1 MLGLCSEASAIVRSV
16 GAVPSS
22 ELLSRNATMKI
33 AIQFGIAATLL
44 VSALAHAQSAPQTA
58 HQAGLAAQTATQINT
73 ADSTWVPPY
82 GQPVAQKTRA
92 QVYQELIQAEN
103 DGQLAY
109 LDSVVYAHS

>member
-1 MLGLCSEASAIVRSV
+1 
-16 GAVPSS
+16 
-22 ELLSRNATMKI
+22 MKI

-44 VSALAHAQSAPQTA
+44 VSALAHAQSAPQA
-58 HQAGLAAQTATQINT
+58 SHQAGIAAQTATQIQT
-73 ADSTWVPPY
+73 ADNTWVPPY

-109 LDSVVYAHS
+109 LDSVVFAHS

>member
-1 MLGLCSEASAIVRSV
+1 
-16 GAVPSS
+16 
-22 ELLSRNATMKI
+22 MKV

-44 VSALAHAQSAPQTA
+44 VSALAHAHSAPQ
-58 HQAGLAAQTATQINT
+58 AAPATQTATQVKT
-73 ADSTWVPPY
+73 ADGTWVPPY